1 MVTRKGSFELLL
13 LNNRPIDVYG
23 RRFIGDKKKL
33 HLVVFALKLSYFNQ
47 SNILQSNMS
56 APNYLSSILNK
67 KKSNHVKCIYVKW

>member
-56 APNYLSSILNK
+56 APNYVINSEQ